1 MMLQQLG
8 THHWCE
14 RQRDKTRHQDSG
26 GNGQGKLAE
35 QFAGVAG
42 DERQRREYR
51 RQGDG
56 HRDHGKR
63 NFLTA
68 DQRRLAGRH
77 ARFDVTI
84 NVFQHNN
91 GIVHHQA
98 NGEHNAK

>member
-51 RQGDG
+51 SQGDG
-56 HRDHGKR
+56 HRDHRER